1 VGCAAALERPG
12 VTGVLPYDRATTA
25 ARVALHI
32 GAAHVR
38 DGDCFGPT
46 LNARGVSRRDVR

>member
-12 VTGVLPYDRATTA
+12 VTGILPYDRATTA
-25 ARVALHI
+25 ARVALHT